1 MYEPVLLSIKKNSY
15 EISGWFEKHLK
26 RIPVPFLASVVIKD
40 SGFKTTISGINFFPL
55 GLNHIAKADLRNTP
69 QLVKKYFKK
78 YHSDIEKLKKI
89 LVLATV
95 RHSNPFYY
103 EHLFTLV
110 QILKKSSLKVE
121 LGTLEMLDVPSK
133 IKTPS
138 KKTLKIF
145 PVTIESDRIRIGKFD
160 PDFVLLTDPFTSDLT
175 LKLAN
180 LRQSMNPPYKVLSF
194 MHKRSD
200 SLNIFNTL
208 AKDFSDLI
216 GIDPWLISTQ
226 FHVDTHVNFE
236 EKSGVEKVANST
248 NILLQNLE
256 QKYREYKVIQR
267 PSVQIVNNSGTYGM
281 GMLSIQSTKELSELY
296 FKKKAKR
303 TNGKSQSV
311 INEVLIQESVP
322 VRPLFNK
329 FVGETVIYLLGN
341 EISGGYIKTYTDKT
355 AKNVLSSRELLFQPV
370 GLTRGTV
377 AKVKK
382 QTDKTLGLLY
392 QNLSRLGGLAAGY
405 EIDRIR

>member
-1 MYEPVLLSIKKNSY
+1 MYEPVISSIKKNSY

-26 RIPVPFLASVVIKD
+26 RIPVPFLACVVIKD
-40 SGFKTTISGINFFPL
+40 SGFKITVTGVNFFPL
-55 GLNHIAKADLRNTP
+55 GLNHVAKADLRNAP
-69 QLVKKYFKK
+69 QLIKKYFKK

-89 LVLATV
+89 LVLATT
-95 RHSNPFYY
+95 RHPNPFYY
-103 EHLFTLV
+103 EHLFTVV
-110 QILKKSSLKVE
+110 QILKKSHLKVE
-121 LGTLEMLDVPSK
+121 LGTLEPLDAPSK

-145 PVTIESDRIRIGKFD
+145 PVTIEMDRIRVGKFD
-160 PDFVLLTDPFTSDLT
+160 PDFVLLTDPFTPELT
-175 LKLAN
+175 LKLTN
-180 LRQSMNPPYKVLSF
+180 LRQPMNPPHKLLSF
-194 MHKRSD
+194 MHKRSEV
-200 SLNIFNTL
+200 LNIFNTL

-236 EKSGVEKVANST
+236 EKSGVEKIANST
-248 NILLQNLE
+248 HLLLQNLE
-256 QKYREYKVIQR
+256 QKYREYKINQR
-267 PSVQIVNNSGTYGM
+267 PSVQIVNNMGTYGM
-281 GMLSIQSTKELSELY
+281 GMLSIQSTKELSDLY
-296 FKKKAKR
+296 FKKKAKKL
-303 TNGKSQSV
+303 NGKSQSV
-311 INEVLIQESVP
+311 INEVLIQEAVP
-322 VRPLFNK
+322 ARPLFNR

-341 EISGGYIKTYTDKT
+341 EIVGGYIRNYTDKT
-355 AKNVLSSRELLFQPV
+355 AKNILSSREFLFQPMV
-370 GLTRGTV
+370 LTRGTS

>member
-1 MYEPVLLSIKKNSY
+1 MYEPVISSIKKNSY

-26 RIPVPFLASVVIKD
+26 RIPVPFLASVIIKD
-40 SGFKTTISGINFFPL
+40 SGFKTTVTGVHFFPT
-55 GLNHIAKADLRNTP
+55 GLNQIAKGDLRNTP

-103 EHLFTLV
+103 EHLFTFI
-110 QILKKSSLKVE
+110 QILKKSHFKVE
-121 LGTLEMLDVPSK
+121 LGTLETLEAPAN

-145 PVTIESDRIRIGKFD
+145 PVVFESDKIRVGKFD
-160 PDFVLLTDPFTSDLT
+160 PDFVLLTDPFTSEQT
-175 LKLAN
+175 LKLSN
-180 LRQSMNPPYKVLSF
+180 LRQPMNPPYKLLSF

-200 SLNIFNTL
+200 ALNIFNTL
-208 AKDFSDLI
+208 AKDFSDLL

-226 FHVDTHVNFE
+226 FHVDTHVNFD
-236 EKSGVEKVANST
+236 EKSGVEKVANSS
-248 NILLQNLE
+248 NLLLQNLE
-256 QKYREYKVIQR
+256 QKYREYNVNQR
-267 PSVQIVNNSGTYGM
+267 PAVQIVNNSGTYGM
-281 GMLSIQSTKELSELY
+281 GMLSIQSTRELSDLY
-296 FKKKAKR
+296 FKKKAKKL
-303 TNGKSQSV
+303 NGKSQSV

-341 EISGGYIKTYTDKT
+341 EVIGGYIKSYTDKT
-355 AKNVLSSRELLFQPV
+355 AKNILSSREFLFQPMV
-370 GLTRGTV
+370 LTHGTG

-392 QNLSRLGGLAAGY
+392 QNISRLGGLAAGY

>member
-1 MYEPVLLSIKKNSY
+1 MYEPVISSIKKNSY
-15 EISGWFEKHLK
+15 EVSGWFEKHLK
-26 RIPVPFLASVVIKD
+26 RIPVPLLASVVIKD
-40 SGFKTTISGINFFPL
+40 SGFKTTISDVQFFPT
-55 GLNHIAKADLRNTP
+55 GLNHVAKADLRNAP
-69 QLVKKYFKK
+69 QLIKKYFKK

-89 LVLATV
+89 LLLATV

-103 EHLFTLV
+103 EHLFTLI
-110 QILKKSSLKVE
+110 QLLKKSNLKVE
-121 LGTLEMLDVPSK
+121 LGTLETLDAPSK

-145 PVTIESDRIRIGKFD
+145 PVTFAGDKIRVGKFD

-175 LKLAN
+175 LKLSN
-180 LRQSMNPPYKVLSF
+180 LKQPLNPPYKVLSY

-236 EKSGVEKVANST
+236 EKSGVEKIATST

-256 QKYREYKVIQR
+256 QKYREYKVAQR
-267 PSVQIVNNSGTYGM
+267 PAVQIVNNRGTYGM
-281 GMLSIQSTKELSELY
+281 GILSIRSPKELSELY
-296 FKKKAKR
+296 FKKKAKKI
-303 TNGKSQSV
+303 NGKSQSV
-311 INEVLIQESVP
+311 INEVLIQEAVP

-329 FVGETVIYLLGN
+329 FVGETVAYLLGN
-341 EISGGYIKTYTDKT
+341 EITGGYIKTYTDKT
-355 AKNVLSSRELLFQPV
+355 AKNILSSREFLFQPV
-370 GLTRGTV
+370 VMTRGTA

-392 QNLSRLGGLAAGY
+392 QNLSRLGGLAIGY